1 MKRLGERIKRK
12 RVSQH
17 MQLNELAAKVGVSS
31 SALSQIEKAKAFP
44 SIVTLK
50 SIADNLYTSVGELI
64 GENEVLT
71 NNPLVRFNEIS
82 FVEKNDSGASL
93 FLLSNHGTGKQMDA
107 FMIDLEPGGDA
118 EGIMK
123 NHPGQE
129 FCFLLKGRVA
139 FTLDEKVYMMEINDS
154 FYFNSAR
161 PHSLKNLSKSNS
173 QLLRIITPP
182 ENH

>member
-12 RVSQH
+12 RESLH
-17 MQLNELAAKVGVSS
+17 MQLNMLAAKVGVSS

-71 NNPLVRFNEIS
+71 NNPLVKSEQKI
-82 FVEKNDSGASL
+82 FVEKNNSGASL
-93 FLLSNHGTGKQMDA
+93 YLLSNHGNGKLMDT
-107 FMIDLEPGGDA
+107 FLVELEPGANA

-123 NHPGQE
+123 EHPGQE
-129 FCFLLKGRVA
+129 FCMVLKGKIE
-139 FTLDEKVYMMEINDS
+139 FMLDEKIYILEKHDS

-161 PHSLKNLSKSNS
+161 THSVKNSSRGYS
-173 QLLRIITPP
+173 QYLFVITPP
-182 ENH
+182 ENQ